1 MGLKKILREI
11 YVVSS
16 MVAFFVIKRKI
27 NQILTGL
34 IKKIKSSDTKDVFQ
48 ILNLSIP

>member
-1 MGLKKILREI
+1 MDLKRTLREI

-16 MVAFFVIKRKI
+16 TVAFFVIKRKN

-34 IKKIKSSDTKDVFQ
+34 IKKIISSDAKNVF
-48 ILNLSIP
+48 